1 MNLKKI
7 GFIVNERETINTFI
21 NDLLHI
27 NKRIVDRNIFLSN
40 LKYSKKRK
48 NNEIIKSLRVFA
60 RPRIK

>member
-7 GFIVNERETINTFI
+7 GFIVNERETINAFI

-48 NNEIIKSLRVFA
+48 KM
-60 RPRIK
+60 K